1 MTIATSDH
9 SLDSKNDV
17 VHIRIRAD
25 DIGKLIDIPELLR
38 YGELLMTLA
47 ERDLRVRYKQTVLG
61 VVWVVMQPL
70 MASLIFA
77 FVFGVVAGLPSRGMP
92 YVLVAFAGMLGWSIF
107 SNIVSR
113 GSMSLLS
120 NSQMISRIYFPRLVL
135 PLAAAAAALVDSTF
149 SLGLM
154 SLMLACFRV
163 WPGWGAL
170 LLPVW
175 IAIMVFLALGFAL
188 ISSSLMVRYRDINHI
203 IPVALQMGL
212 YISPVAL
219 SMQNVPE
226 KYRWV
231 LWLNPLSGPL
241 EAIRWSLLGTHQG
254 VLSLSAL
261 AYAITAAAT
270 FFWVGLAVFKR
281 QERSFADVI

>member
-1 MTIATSDH
+1 MTISTSD
-9 SLDSKNDV
+9 LYLAPNKDV
-17 VHIRIRAD
+17 VHTRIRASQT
-25 DIGKLIDIPELLR
+25 GSLIDIPELLR
-38 YGELLMTLA
+38 YGELLLTLA

-61 VVWVVMQPL
+61 VVWVVVQPL

-77 FVFGVVAGLPSRGMP
+77 FIFGVIARLPSGGTP
-92 YVLVAFAGMLGWSIF
+92 YVLVAFAGMMGWSIF
-107 SNIVSR
+107 SNIVGR
-113 GSMSLLS
+113 GSVSLLS

-135 PLAAAAAALVDSTF
+135 PLAAASAALVDWGF

-154 SLMLACFRV
+154 SLMMAWYRV

-175 IAIMVFLALGFAL
+175 IAIIAILALGLAL
-188 ISSSLMVRYRDINHI
+188 VASSLMVRYRDINHI
-203 IPVALQMGL
+203 IPVALQLGL

-219 SMQNVPE
+219 SMENVPE
-226 KYRWV
+226 KYQWV

-241 EAIRWSLLGTHQG
+241 EAIRWSLLGNG
-254 VLSLSAL
+254 LLSFSAL
-261 AYAITAAAT
+261 AYSITAAAAI
-270 FFWVGLAVFKR
+270 FCVGLTVFKR

>member
-1 MTIATSDH
+1 MTMSTSDL
-9 SLDSKNDV
+9 SLEPKRNV
-17 VHIRIRAD
+17 VHTRIRANET
-25 DIGKLIDIPELLR
+25 GRLIDIPELLR
-38 YGELLMTLA
+38 YGELLLTLA

-61 VVWVVMQPL
+61 VVWVVAQPL

-77 FVFGVVAGLPSRGMP
+77 FVFGVIARFPSGGTP
-92 YVLVAFAGMLGWSIF
+92 YVLVAFSGMLGWSTF
-107 SNIVSR
+107 SSIVGR
-113 GSMSLLS
+113 GSASLLS
-120 NSQMISRIYFPRLVL
+120 NSSMISRIYFPRLVL
-135 PLAAAAAALVDSTF
+135 PLAAASAALVDWGF

-154 SLMLACFRV
+154 SLMMAWYRV

-175 IAIMVFLALGFAL
+175 IAIIAILALGLAL
-188 ISSSLMVRYRDINHI
+188 IASSLMVRYRDISHI
-203 IPVALQMGL
+203 IPVALQLGL

-241 EAIRWSLLGTHQG
+241 EAIRWSLLGQG
-254 VLSLSAL
+254 MLSLSAL
-261 AYAITAAAT
+261 AYAILAASAI
-270 FFWVGLAVFKR
+270 FWLGLTVFKR
-281 QERSFADVI
+281 LEGSFADVI

>member
-1 MTIATSDH
+1 MTMSTSDL
-9 SLDSKNDV
+9 SLESKKDV

-25 DIGKLIDIPELLR
+25 ESGRLIDIPELLR
-38 YGELLMTLA
+38 YGELLLTLA

-61 VVWVVMQPL
+61 VAWVVLQPL

-77 FVFGVVAGLPSRGMP
+77 FVFGVVAGLPSGDTP
-92 YVLVAFAGMLGWSIF
+92 YVLVAFAGLLGWNTF

-113 GSMSLLS
+113 GSMSLLG

-135 PLAAAAAALVDSTF
+135 PLSAAGAALVDSIF
-149 SLGLM
+149 SLALM
-154 SLMLACFRV
+154 SLMLAWYRV
-163 WPGWGAL
+163 LPGWGAVF
-170 LLPVW
+170 LPAW
-175 IAIMVFLALGFAL
+175 MAIIVVLALGFAL

-203 IPVALQMGL
+203 IPVALQLGL
-212 YISPVAL
+212 FVSPVAL

-241 EAIRWSLLGTHQG
+241 EAIRWSLLGKG
-254 VLSLSAL
+254 LLSFWAL
-261 AYAITAAAT
+261 AYAITAASAIC
-270 FFWVGLAVFKR
+270 WVGLAVFKR

>member
-1 MTIATSDH
+1 MTISTSDL
-9 SLDSKNDV
+9 SLESKKDV
-17 VHIRIRAD
+17 LHTRISAD
-25 DIGKLIDIPELLR
+25 QAGKLIDIPELLR
-38 YGELLMTLA
+38 YGELLLTLA

-61 VVWVVMQPL
+61 VVWVVVQPL

-77 FVFGVVAGLPSRGMP
+77 FVFGVIARLPSGGTP
-92 YVLVAFAGMLGWSIF
+92 YVLVAFAGMMGWGIF

-113 GSMSLLS
+113 GSASLLS

-135 PLAAAAAALVDSTF
+135 PLAAALAALVDWGF

-154 SLMLACFRV
+154 SLLMAWYRV
-163 WPGWGAL
+163 LPGWGAL

-175 IAIMVFLALGFAL
+175 IAIIAILALGLAL
-188 ISSSLMVRYRDINHI
+188 IASSLMVRYRDINHI
-203 IPVALQMGL
+203 IPVALQLGL

-241 EAIRWSLLGTHQG
+241 E
-254 VLSLSAL
+254 
-261 AYAITAAAT
+261 
-270 FFWVGLAVFKR
+270 
-281 QERSFADVI
+281 